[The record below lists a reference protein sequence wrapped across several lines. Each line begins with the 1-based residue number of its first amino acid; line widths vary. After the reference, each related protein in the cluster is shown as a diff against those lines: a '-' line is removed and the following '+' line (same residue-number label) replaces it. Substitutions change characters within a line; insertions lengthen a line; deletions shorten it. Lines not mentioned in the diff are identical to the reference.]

1 MKTTVLFG
9 ILAALATGIAIG
21 SQSTISSRIGAVIGP
36 IRTGMLVNFTGG
48 IMAGLLLLGFTAFQG
63 RTVWN
68 ISSSV
73 VGLLLIGSALGIV
86 IITGVAFS
94 LQLTGVAAGLATIIL
109 GQMVTS
115 LVVDA
120 RGWGATAAIPITLPR
135 VMGLVAIAAG
145 VFLLLPRK

>member
-1 MKTTVLFG
+1 MKPTLLFG

-21 SQSTISSRIGAVIGP
+21 SQSTISSRIGAVIGSV
-36 IRTGMLVNFTGG
+36 RTGMLVNFTGG
-48 IMAGLLLLGFTAFQG
+48 LMAGLLLLGFTAFQG
-63 RTVWN
+63 RSVWS
-68 ISSSV
+68 IPSSV
-73 VGLLLIGSALGIV
+73 IGLLLIGSALGIV

-120 RGWGATAAIPITLPR
+120 RGWGVTAPIPITLPR
-135 VMGLVAIAAG
+135 VLGLAAIAFG
-145 VFLLLPRK
+145 VILLLPRK